1 MPALDQALRAALDDR
16 ENLLSQ
22 LHSQDTYCY
31 RLFHGTQEG
40 APGLTVDRYG
50 PQLLVQ
56 SFHQPLE
63 HDALLQ
69 LADQIQERL
78 GQPLLLVYNDRSK
91 SHSRINRNPELHQ
104 AEAAALEDL
113 VGQEWGLN
121 YRVRG
126 RHAGQDPL
134 LFLDLRNARGWVKAN
149 SAGKSVLNL
158 FAYTCG
164 VGLCAAAGG
173 AREVVNLDF
182 AEGNLAV
189 GRENAALNPG
199 LPTMQ
204 FIQSDYFPAIRQLA
218 DFSLTPSFAT
228 AVQQMNGRIGVLDNQ
243 KPQAASVDIQGK
255 VDRYA
260 PMSIKGKLTPFDPL
274 NSLDIATSFKNV
286 ELTTITPYSG
296 KFAGYRIRKGRLNL
310 DLHYRIEKGQ
320 LNAENKVLVEN
331 LQLGERVDSPDAVD
345 LPIRLAVALLK
356 DTQGR
361 IAIELPVQGDLNNP
375 QFSVMPIVW
384 QTLRNLVLRSAQA
397 PFKFIA
403 GLVGGSNVDLSTVPF
418 VAGSAELQGDARQ
431 ALDTLAKALEE
442 RPNLRLEVEGQAAQ
456 NADGPLL
463 AEQRLQREFR
473 ETWYKVLQRRGD
485 RVPAS
490 PDELT
495 VAEDEQAALLEGIYR
510 TRLKQQPPA
519 EWAEMDKEQRQ
530 QNMRKAVLDS
540 WAQSKLLLRQLAQQ
554 RAATIKDYLV
564 EQGGLYD
571 ERVYLIDA
579 NLGEPEADGRVLTTL
594 HLDSQ

>member
-126 RHAGQDPL
+126 RHAGQPL

-218 DFSLTPSFAT
+218 DLPISSRRGQKLPSYPRLQPRQFDLVFLDPPAWAKSAFGTVDLLRDYQSLLKPAVLAT
-228 AVQQMNGRIGVLDNQ
+228 AEDGTLLCCNNLA
-243 KPQAASVDIQGK
+243 KVDI
-255 VDRYA
+255 DDWR
-260 PMSIKGKLTPFDPL
+260 
-274 NSLDIATSFKNV
+274 
-286 ELTTITPYSG
+286 
-296 KFAGYRIRKGRLNL
+296 
-310 DLHYRIEKGQ
+310 
-320 LNAENKVLVEN
+320 
-331 LQLGERVDSPDAVD
+331 
-345 LPIRLAVALLK
+345 
-356 DTQGR
+356 TQ
-361 IAIELPVQGDLNNP
+361 
-375 QFSVMPIVW
+375 
-384 QTLRNLVLRSAQA
+384 VLRCAEKLGRPVRDCQVLA
-397 PFKFIA
+397 PAADFPSQDGKPPLKSLI
-403 GLVGGSNVDLSTVPF
+403 
-418 VAGSAELQGDARQ
+418 
-431 ALDTLAKALEE
+431 
-442 RPNLRLEVEGQAAQ
+442 LR
-456 NADGPLL
+456 
-463 AEQRLQREFR
+463 F
-473 ETWYKVLQRRGD
+473 
-485 RVPAS
+485 
-490 PDELT
+490 
-495 VAEDEQAALLEGIYR
+495 
-510 TRLKQQPPA
+510 
-519 EWAEMDKEQRQ
+519 
-530 QNMRKAVLDS
+530 
-540 WAQSKLLLRQLAQQ
+540 
-554 RAATIKDYLV
+554 
-564 EQGGLYD
+564 
-571 ERVYLIDA
+571 
-579 NLGEPEADGRVLTTL
+579 
-594 HLDSQ
+594 